1 MFYFFMRAIVKK
13 RGLSPVVATVLLVT
27 LALVLAVI
35 VFLWARGFVS
45 EQIEKQG
52 KPTDQVCQSVSF
64 DVDSTQQ
71 GQILDLQV
79 VNRGNVPI
87 YNFDIKFV
95 GTQDSSIRNFNFGVD
110 VGGATD
116 RQQIPIVGKPK
127 QVVLY
132 PMILGSVKGKKVNKP
147 VTCLDS
153 GKTINLAW

>member
-1 MFYFFMRAIVKK
+1 MDIVFVK
-13 RGLSPVVATVLLVT
+13 RGVSPVVATVLLVV

-52 KPTDQVCQSVSF
+52 KPTEQVCKEVSF
-64 DVDSTQQ
+64 EVDGNQVGTNYEL
-71 GQILDLQV
+71 QI

-95 GTQDSSIRNFNFGVD
+95 GSQESSIKSFNFGVD

-116 RQQIPIVGKPK
+116 RQIITILGKPT
-127 QVVLY
+127 QMVLY
-132 PMILGSVKGKKVNKP
+132 PMILGAVRGKQVNKP
-147 VTCLDS
+147 VTCLDN
-153 GKTINLAW
+153 GEVVRFKW